1 MKFSVIIPTL
11 NEGGEIVACLN
22 KLRQFTEHSLQV
34 IVVDG
39 GSSDRT
45 VELARPLADQVY
57 VTSRGRAVQMNKGAS
72 CADGDVLLF
81 LHVDTHLPEHA
92 FALIA
97 DALTSRQWG
106 RFDVRI
112 TGKARV
118 LRVIACLMNFR
129 SRLTGIATGDQAI
142 FVTRSAFQQV
152 GGYPPIALM
161 EDIALSRAL
170 KRLSRPS
177 SLYARV
183 TTSGR
188 RWEHYGP
195 WRTIWLMW
203 RMRFAYFLGVDPDR
217 LAHRYGNSRPLT

>member
-11 NEGGEIVACLN
+11 NEASEIVTCLN
-22 KLRQFTEHSLQV
+22 KLRQFTEHNLQV

-39 GSSDRT
+39 GSCDRT
-45 VELARPLADQVY
+45 VELARSLADQVY

-97 DALTSRQWG
+97 DALANRQWG

-112 TGKARV
+112 IGKARV
-118 LRVIACLMNFR
+118 LGVIAYLMNFR

-170 KRLSRPS
+170 KRLSRPI
-177 SLYARV
+177 SLRARV

-203 RMRFAYFLGVDPDR
+203 RMRFAYFLGVNPDR